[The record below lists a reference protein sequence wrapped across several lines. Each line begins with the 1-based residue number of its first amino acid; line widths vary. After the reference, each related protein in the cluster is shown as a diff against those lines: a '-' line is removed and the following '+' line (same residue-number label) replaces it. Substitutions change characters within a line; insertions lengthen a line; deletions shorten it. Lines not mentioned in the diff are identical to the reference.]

1 MEDRDFIDFKFGD
14 HWASDFNLLAVSSG
28 DRYSPPTYG
37 SVNPNTTIVAG
48 KTGVYKWKTQ
58 IGEKV
63 IPINIAFDK
72 VTMHDVNRIKQWLN
86 PKKINKLILSEEPNK
101 FYWCALN
108 AEPDF
113 SFVPF
118 IEETIQVGNKKV
130 VSGVYK
136 GEMSLQFICTD
147 NYGYSEEADYE
158 NVEVEKGILYKD
170 KYSDTIVPWV
180 TSSNLLENAQLYN
193 DNNIYLK
200 SFTDIESGDPTTS
213 GISEDRPI
221 YLYNAGT
228 ENASLDL
235 TFDLIIPAEGRPL
248 IINTESCKL
257 IDDGIQVLKQIS
269 SISISDFSKYK
280 PFLEIYDG
288 TLSNWQIQIDS
299 NLCEIY
305 LKHKTDKTK
314 IISLN
319 KFNDNQSFLSLA
331 NCNFVDYSKPF
342 PTLITAISGTALENT
357 VFNKLSVG
365 TSAQNYILK
374 NVDVKWK
381 HTYL

>member
-1 MEDRDFIDFKFGD
+1 METNFIDFKFGN
-14 HWASDFNLLAVSSG
+14 HWASDFNLVVVSSG
-28 DRYSPPTYG
+28 DRYTPPTYG
-37 SVNPNTTIVAG
+37 SVNPNTTTVAG

-63 IPINIAFDK
+63 IMVDIAFDK
-72 VTMHDVNRIKQWLN
+72 VTMRDVNQIKQWLN

-118 IEETIQVGNKKV
+118 IEETKQIGNKKIV
-130 VSGVYK
+130 VGVYK
-136 GEMSLQFICTD
+136 GEMTLQFICAD

-170 KYSDTIVPWV
+170 KYTDTIIPWV
-180 TSSNLLENAQLYN
+180 TASNLLENAQLYN

-200 SFTDIESGDPTTS
+200 PFIDEESGDASTS

-235 TFDLIIPAEGRPL
+235 TFDLIIPAEGSPL
-248 IINTESCKL
+248 VINTESCKINNGQMEV
-257 IDDGIQVLKQIS
+257 IDKVS
-269 SISISDFSKYK
+269 SISISNFANFK
-280 PFLEIYDG
+280 PFVEIYDG
-288 TLSNWQIQIDS
+288 VLANWQIEINS
-299 NLCEIY
+299 TLCEVY
-305 LKHKTDKTK
+305 VKHKTDKTK

-319 KFNDNQSFLSLA
+319 KFNDEQSFLSLT
-331 NCNFVDYSKPF
+331 NCNFVDYLKPF
-342 PTLITAISGTALENT
+342 PTLLTATSETAIEDTI
-357 VFNKLSVG
+357 FNKVSVS
-365 TSAQNYILK
+365 SATQNYRLR
-374 NVDVKWK
+374 NVDIKWK

>member
-1 MEDRDFIDFKFGD
+1 METNFIDFKFGN
-14 HWASDFNLLAVSSG
+14 HWASDFNLVVVSSG

-37 SVNPNTTIVAG
+37 SVNPNTTTVAG

-72 VTMHDVNRIKQWLN
+72 VTMHDVNQIKQWLN

-130 VSGVYK
+130 VSGVYR
-136 GEMSLQFICTD
+136 GEMSLQFICAD

-170 KYSDTIVPWV
+170 KYSDTIIPWV

-200 SFTDIESGDPTTS
+200 PFTDVESGDPTTS

-235 TFDLIIPAEGRPL
+235 TFDLIIPAEGSPL
-248 IINTESCKL
+248 IINTESCK
-257 IDDGIQVLKQIS
+257 INNGQMEIVDQIS
-269 SISISDFSKYK
+269 SISISNFANFK
-280 PFLEIYDG
+280 PFVEIYDG
-288 TLSNWQIQIDS
+288 NLANWQIEINS
-299 NLCEIY
+299 TFCEVY
-305 LKHKTDKTK
+305 VKHKTDKTK

-331 NCNFVDYSKPF
+331 NCNFVDYLKPF
-342 PTLITAISGTALENT
+342 PTLLTATSETAIEDTI
-357 VFNKLSVG
+357 FNKVSIG
-365 TSAQNYILK
+365 SAAQNYRLR
-374 NVDVKWK
+374 NVDIKWK

>member
-1 MEDRDFIDFKFGD
+1 METNFIDFKFGN
-14 HWASDFNLLAVSSG
+14 HWASDFNLVVFSSG

-37 SVNPNTTIVAG
+37 SINPNITTVAG

-63 IPINIAFDK
+63 IPINIAFDR
-72 VTMHDVNRIKQWLN
+72 VTMHDVNQIKQWLN

-130 VSGVYK
+130 VSGVYR
-136 GEMSLQFICTD
+136 GEMSLQFICAD

-170 KYSDTIVPWV
+170 KYSDTIIPWV
-180 TSSNLLENAQLYN
+180 TSSNLLENVQLYN
-193 DNNIYLK
+193 DNDIYLK
-200 SFTDIESGDPTTS
+200 PFTDVESGDPTTS

-235 TFDLIIPAEGRPL
+235 TFDLIIPAEGSPL

-257 IDDGIQVLKQIS
+257 TDSGTQVLKQVS
-269 SISISDFSKYK
+269 SISISDFSRYK
-280 PFLEIYDG
+280 PFLETYDG
-288 TLSNWQIQIDS
+288 TPSNWQIQIDS

-365 TSAQNYILK
+365 TSAQNYRLK
-374 NVDVKWK
+374 NVNVEWR